1 MTDWWLFAGAVLM
14 VAVLAA
20 LVARIGYGYRPLPWA
35 QTGTAGNS
43 AGDMPLPSPHNTLIG
58 TAAPAQPQQL
68 PTTSALTR
76 AAMLITRWE
85 IPLLLLMGPLVLFPS
100 RWTVLA
106 PAAILLL
113 WAARF
118 VSRGYLLPGT
128 PLDPAIVLMMIMV
141 PVSLLVT
148 PYVGLSLGKLA
159 MLLYGVALFYALVD
173 YTACSLKRLEIATHL
188 FLAAGG
194 LMALLGLLG
203 TDWQYKVP
211 GLSEFVSSLPRWAQ
225 ALSRNQTGFHP
236 NIVAGALLWIVLP
249 LTALVGAAWSPAPP
263 EQYRSARRRLALTLL
278 LVLTGGTLL
287 LTQSR
292 TALLA
297 ALLGVGLLA
306 WLAVPRARWP
316 LVGLLAA
323 GLVLAMFV
331 GPTQVAE
338 QVSTGQSG
346 WGSLTEPDNM
356 LVRVQVWKSAL
367 NAIADHPLTG
377 IGIDAFRRVMPT
389 SYPAAAVPDSYD
401 IGHAHNQLLQA
412 ALDLGLPGLVGYLAL
427 WLGAAALC
435 VLAYRAAP
443 DRWRQAL
450 AAGVGAALL
459 ASGLH
464 GLVDAVALV
473 SKPGVFFWALLALP
487 VALWAQTRITRK
499 PGLEQ

>member
-1 MTDWWLFAGAVLM
+1 
-14 VAVLAA
+14 
-20 LVARIGYGYRPLPWA
+20 
-35 QTGTAGNS
+35 
-43 AGDMPLPSPHNTLIG
+43 
-58 TAAPAQPQQL
+58 
-68 PTTSALTR
+68 
-76 AAMLITRWE
+76 
-85 IPLLLLMGPLVLFPS
+85 
-100 RWTVLA
+100 
-106 PAAILLL
+106 
-113 WAARF
+113 
-118 VSRGYLLPGT
+118 
-128 PLDPAIVLMMIMV
+128 
-141 PVSLLVT
+141 
-148 PYVGLSLGKLA
+148 
-159 MLLYGVALFYALVD
+159 
-173 YTACSLKRLEIATHL
+173 
-188 FLAAGG
+188 
-194 LMALLGLLG
+194 
-203 TDWQYKVP
+203 
-211 GLSEFVSSLPRWAQ
+211 
-225 ALSRNQTGFHP
+225 
-236 NIVAGALLWIVLP
+236 
-249 LTALVGAAWSPAPP
+249 
-263 EQYRSARRRLALTLL
+263 
-278 LVLTGGTLL
+278 
-287 LTQSR
+287 
-292 TALLA
+292 
-297 ALLGVGLLA
+297 
-306 WLAVPRARWP
+306 
-316 LVGLLAA
+316 
-323 GLVLAMFV
+323 MFV
-331 GPTQVAE
+331 GPT